1 MTNPMTLPRR
11 HMLAGSAAALSALGL
26 AGWTGVARAQAAA
39 TPKPLPGYAGWKS
52 ANALIVHSGNT
63 LETRRAAFG
72 TSVITPSNQLYV
84 RNNLP
89 APDAAVLENRDAWTE
104 SIEGVKSPRTLSL
117 AELKTLRARLSAP

>member
-52 ANALIVHSGNT
+52 ANALIVHSGST
-63 LETRRAAFG
+63 LETRRAA
-72 TSVITPSNQLYV
+72 
-84 RNNLP
+84 
-89 APDAAVLENRDAWTE
+89 
-104 SIEGVKSPRTLSL
+104 
-117 AELKTLRARLSAP
+117 SAPA

>member
-52 ANALIVHSGNT
+52 SKLACQH
-63 LETRRAAFG
+63 RRIASTATSE
-72 TSVITPSNQLYV
+72 TSVIAGALNTP
-84 RNNLP
+84 
-89 APDAAVLENRDAWTE
+89 AATNRT
-104 SIEGVKSPRTLSL
+104 
-117 AELKTLRARLSAP
+117 